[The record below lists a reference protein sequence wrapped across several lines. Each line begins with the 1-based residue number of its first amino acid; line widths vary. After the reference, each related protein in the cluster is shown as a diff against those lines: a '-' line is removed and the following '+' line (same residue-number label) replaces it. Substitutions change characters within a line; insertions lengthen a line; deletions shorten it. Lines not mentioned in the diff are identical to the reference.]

1 MTNFR
6 SILDVTKE
14 EWLSGLG
21 LDESDI
27 PDCVIL
33 EGSWWREERQALRL
47 SHLKNVRELGFPDI
61 FWGEWKDKKIVFCMA
76 YWAPR
81 AFEITQIFAYLGCK
95 LVVQIG
101 TCGALQFGFNGRHQ
115 N

>member
-27 PDCVIL
+27 PGRVIL
-33 EGSWWREERQALRL
+33 KGSWWREDRQALRL
-47 SHLKNVRELGFPDI
+47 SHLKNARELGFPDI
-61 FWGEWKDKKIVFCMA
+61 FRGEWKDKTIVFCMA
-76 YWAPR
+76 YGASR
-81 AFEITQIFAYLGCK
+81 AVEITQIFAYLGCK

-101 TCGALQFGFNGRHQ
+101 TCGGLQFGFNSRRQ